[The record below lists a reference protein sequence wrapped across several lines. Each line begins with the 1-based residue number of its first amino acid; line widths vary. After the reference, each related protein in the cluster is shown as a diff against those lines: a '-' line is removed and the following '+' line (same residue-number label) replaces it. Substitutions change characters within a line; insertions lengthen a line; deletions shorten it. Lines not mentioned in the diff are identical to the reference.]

1 MWATCWKSFPF
12 FVNLNFA
19 ELSLK
24 QTPDVSHKTCASH
37 PCLDFNYMA
46 AAIQAAYMG
55 NFLHTYS
62 KLCRSRSTLY
72 LFSIFSYLAITSLVK
87 SSEAKSRS
95 FLPVPKIPLVVSCKA
110 VLQADWTALKC
121 SICRAHFLNLC
132 NAAILPENFN
142 FLHFTPSPDLFC
154 DMWDKLHKP
163 ISLKPRT
170 NIELLVS
177 DQTYWNPRREIS

>member
-1 MWATCWKSFPF
+1 MSDLVKKFSF

-19 ELSLK
+19 EPSSK

-37 PCLDFNYMA
+37 PCMDFNYMA

-87 SSEAKSRS
+87 SSEAKSKS
-95 FLPVPKIPLVVSCKA
+95 FLPVPKIPLVVSCKPL
-110 VLQADWTALKC
+110 LQADWTALKC

-142 FLHFTPSPDLFC
+142 FLHFTPSPDLFHN
-154 DMWDKLHKP
+154 M
-163 ISLKPRT
+163 
-170 NIELLVS
+170 
-177 DQTYWNPRREIS
+177 